1 MKVEVQELLDKF
13 VIDEGFLNEL
23 LITNVKDSME
33 RNSCAFG
40 HIELY
45 RATITKEI
53 EELKLEYKLWLS
65 DKKKELD
72 RKVYNSEMAKEEGVI
87 AKNREKYLEYN
98 KKIIDLTYQQ
108 NVLLGMARAY
118 EMRANLLIS
127 IQTKEEQ
134 QKQKKVEEWNS
145 KVEKTKI

>member
-1 MKVEVQELLDKF
+1 MKVDIQGLLDNFTVNKELL
-13 VIDEGFLNEL
+13 
-23 LITNVKDSME
+23 KDLFIE
-33 RNSCAFG
+33 DIAFAIGKNSFAFG

-127 IQTKEEQ
+127 IQTKEEE
-134 QKQKKVEEWNS
+134 QKQKKIEEWNN